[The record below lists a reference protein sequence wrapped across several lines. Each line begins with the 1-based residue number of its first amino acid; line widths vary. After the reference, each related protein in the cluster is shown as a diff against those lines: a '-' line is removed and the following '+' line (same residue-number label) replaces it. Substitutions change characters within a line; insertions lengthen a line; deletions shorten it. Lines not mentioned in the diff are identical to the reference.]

1 MAAPATPRIVLS
13 PTSKDL
19 LAAASFPSPTSPT
32 SSSSPDP
39 ASPLD
44 AFASDPVLSVFLSPS
59 FSPSEFSSAALS
71 SGLAASRAEQL
82 QEAIRL
88 LRRHLRA
95 EVLRRHPL
103 LLSHLLSLRSASS
116 SLSSLP
122 SHLHLL
128 SSHLSLL
135 SSHLSAPRS
144 HLAHSSSSL
153 SSLLATADLLLHS
166 HRLVRLSSRLLNSS
180 PAPDL
185 ARQAELHREIRLLY
199 EEKNLSG
206 INAVDEEMR
215 KVDAAASKIRSEA
228 SAVIDRGVAE
238 SNQNDVWCGL
248 QVYYNLG
255 ELKPAVEGLVGKY
268 KAAGAKSVA
277 VALDMK
283 AISMAAAAG
292 GGPGGVQRSGTPQI
306 GGSKKAA
313 EALWDRMRQC
323 MEELHR
329 SVSAAWQLQTVLTK
343 KRVPFTQMLFLE
355 EVWQEGEPLL
365 TERVW
370 DAIVKAFASQLKSA
384 FMASSFV
391 KEIFTLGY
399 PRLFSMIEN
408 LLERISRD
416 TDVKGTLP
424 ALTPEGKK
432 HMISAIEIFQTAF
445 LALCHSRLSDY
456 VNSIFPMPNR
466 GTIPSKDQISRL
478 ISRIQEEVEVV
489 RTHGHLLVL
498 VLHEIG
504 KILLLL
510 GQRAEYQISTGSE
523 AHQVTGTVTP
533 SQLKNFALCLHLQE
547 VHTRISSIL
556 STLPSA
562 ASEELSQSLGV
573 IYGVACDSVS
583 SVFQA
588 MLDCLGSCILKMHEQ
603 DFGSHAMDAA
613 MDNNASAYMEEL
625 QKYAVHF
632 RSEFLSKLL
641 PSSSSRSETIC
652 TIMVR
657 RMASRVLI
665 LFIRHASLVRPLSE
679 AGKLRMARD
688 MAELELAVSQNL
700 FPVEQLGA
708 PYRALRA
715 FRPVLFLETSQL
727 EKSPLLQ
734 DLPPSV
740 ILHHLYCRG
749 PDELQSPLQ
758 RNNLT
763 PRQYSLWLD
772 SQGEDQIWKGV
783 KATLDDYEVKVRSR
797 GDKEFSPVYPL
808 MLQIGSALSQ
818 ATA

>member
-1 MAAPATPRIVLS
+1 MAAPPPTTPRILLS

-19 LAAASFPSPTSPT
+19 LTGAAFPSPPSPTSD
-32 SSSSPDP
+32 DP

-44 AFASDPVLSVFLSPS
+44 AFASDPVLSAFLSTS

-95 EVLRRHPL
+95 EVLRRHSL
-103 LLSHLLSLRSASS
+103 LLSHLLSLRSASA

-122 SHLHLL
+122 SHLQLL

-144 HLAHSSSSL
+144 HLALSSASL

-166 HRLVRLSSRLLNSS
+166 HRLVRLSSRLLAST

-206 INAVDEEMR
+206 IIAVDEEMR
-215 KVDAAASKIRSEA
+215 KVDAAASKLRLEA
-228 SAVIDRGVAE
+228 SAVIERGVAE

-283 AISMAAAAG
+283 AISMAAGGG

-355 EVWQEGEPLL
+355 EVWQ
-365 TERVW
+365 
-370 DAIVKAFASQLKSA
+370 
-384 FMASSFV
+384 
-391 KEIFTLGY
+391 
-399 PRLFSMIEN
+399 
-408 LLERISRD
+408 
-416 TDVKGTLP
+416 
-424 ALTPEGKK
+424 
-432 HMISAIEIFQTAF
+432 
-445 LALCHSRLSDY
+445 
-456 VNSIFPMPNR
+456 
-466 GTIPSKDQISRL
+466 
-478 ISRIQEEVEVV
+478 
-489 RTHGHLLVL
+489 
-498 VLHEIG
+498 
-504 KILLLL
+504 
-510 GQRAEYQISTGSE
+510 ISTGPE
-523 AHQVTGTVTP
+523 ARQVTGTATAA
-533 SQLKNFALCLHLQE
+533 QLKNFALCLHLQE
-547 VHTRISSIL
+547 VHTRISSVL
-556 STLPSA
+556 STLPNA
-562 ASEELSQSLGV
+562 ASEVLSPSLGV
-573 IYGVACDSVS
+573 IYGVACDSVTS
-583 SVFQA
+583 LFQA
-588 MLDCLGSCILKMHEQ
+588 MLDRLESCILKMHEQ
-603 DFGSHAMDAA
+603 DFAGHGMDAA

-625 QKYAVHF
+625 QKCAVHF

-665 LFIRHASLVRPLSE
+665 FFIRHASLVRPLSE

-688 MAELELAVSQNL
+688 MAELELAVGQNL

-734 DLPPSV
+734 DLPASV
-740 ILHHLYCRG
+740 ILHHLYSRG

-758 RNNLT
+758 RNMLT
-763 PRQYSLWLD
+763 PLQYSLWLD

-783 KATLDDYEVKVRSR
+783 KATLDDYEMKVRSR

-818 ATA
+818 ATT